1 MNSSNLKPARKG
13 ERICQ
18 SICAYCSRWCRH
30 WFELL
35 ASAPAGQ
42 YPLYMRWPGE
52 RPPPPPGS
60 GPHRDARADDWE
72 LAA

>member
-1 MNSSNLKPARKG
+1 MNSSNLTLARKG

-18 SICAYCSRWCRH
+18 SIGAHCSRWCRH
-30 WFELL
+30 GLDLL

-42 YPLYMRWPGE
+42 YPLYTRWPGE
-52 RPPPPPGS
+52 KPPPPPGS
-60 GPHRDARADDWE
+60 GPHRDARTDDWE